1 MLNWIELLIS
11 IHILMMKKNS
21 TITFQYLN
29 QGERPKK
36 VPSSKNGDFLMQINI
51 WIVMIKPFQLILN
64 QIIEINYA
72 HHDALNL
79 G

>member
-1 MLNWIELLIS
+1 
-11 IHILMMKKNS
+11 
-21 TITFQYLN
+21 
-29 QGERPKK
+29 
-36 VPSSKNGDFLMQINI
+36 MQINI

-79 G
+79 V